1 MAADLSHLLMLAI
14 ERSNGTPLLRQ
25 VYLELRRAIL
35 GGTLPPGARLPAT
48 RVLAQRLGIAR
59 NTVVAAYEQLL
70 AEGFIEG
77 RVGAGSYVSRDLPE
91 GLERP
96 ATARAPG
103 KLPPPGPSAVNIPHM
118 VQPGAQP
125 FNTGRTSWDDA
136 TARIWRQLTLRR
148 LQSPDP
154 DMLGYGDPRG
164 SLALREAIANYLGA
178 ARAVR
183 CTPDQVIVTSGAQQA
198 IDLVRKVVVA
208 PGDPVWVED
217 PCYPALR
224 AAMAAAGAR
233 IVPVP
238 VDAQGLIVSEGIAA
252 SPTAR
257 LAYVTPSSQYP
268 MGVVLSMARRMELLA
283 WARRTGAW
291 IVEDDY
297 DSEFRYAGRPLASL
311 QGVDEAGRVI
321 YIGTFSKVL
330 FPGLRL
336 GYAVLPAELL
346 APVQSARLLSDWHP
360 PVFQEGVVT
369 DFLAEGHFAQHLRRM
384 RQRYR
389 LSRDAVVEALRESC
403 GHFLDVEAPD
413 QGLKLLA
420 RLRPGWRDTEVAA
433 AAERAGVIARAV
445 SPMFMEERPIQA
457 LMLGFS
463 GHEPGALKHASRLLA
478 RSVEGMH
485 PFHVDVSSRLAEPA
499 ASQR

>member
-1 MAADLSHLLMLAI
+1 MADLSDLLMLGI
-14 ERSNGTPLLRQ
+14 ERASGTPLLRQ
-25 VYLELRRAIL
+25 VYLDLRRAIL
-35 GGTLPPGARLPAT
+35 DGALPPGARLPAT
-48 RVLAQRLGIAR
+48 RALAQQLGIAR

-77 RVGAGSYVSRDLPE
+77 RVGAGSYVSRDVPQ
-91 GLERP
+91 GLDRP
-96 ATARAPG
+96 ALPGRPRPRAEPVPPA
-103 KLPPPGPSAVNIPHM
+103 LPNM

-125 FNTGRTSWDDA
+125 FNTGRVSWDDA
-136 TARIWRQLTLRR
+136 TARVWRQLTLRQ

-164 SLALREAIANYLGA
+164 SPALREAIANYLSA

-198 IDLVRKVVVA
+198 IDLVRKVVIA
-208 PGDPVWVED
+208 PGDAVWVED

-224 AAMAAAGAR
+224 AAMGAAGAR

-238 VDAQGLIVSEGIAA
+238 VDTQGMVVSEGVMA
-252 SPTAR
+252 STHAR

-268 MGVVLSMARRMELLA
+268 LGVVLSMARRMELLA
-283 WARRTGAW
+283 WARRAGAW

-311 QGVDEAGRVI
+311 QGIDDSGRVI

-336 GYAVLPAELL
+336 GYAVLPPELME
-346 APVQSARLLSDWHP
+346 PVLSARLLSDWHP
-360 PVFQEGVVT
+360 PVLQEGVVT
-369 DFLAEGHFAQHLRRM
+369 DFLAEGHFGQHLRRM

-389 LSRDAVVEALRESC
+389 AARDTVVEALRESC
-403 GHFLDVEAPD
+403 GDFLDVEAPD

-420 RLRPGWRDTEVAA
+420 RLRSGWTDVEISA
-433 AAERAGVIARAV
+433 AAERHGLIARPV
-445 SPMFMEERPIQA
+445 SPMFMAAPPIQA

-463 GHEPGALKHASRLLA
+463 GHEPGALRHAARMLA
-478 RSVEGMH
+478 GSVGGLRA
-485 PFHVDVSSRLAEPA
+485 PVA
-499 ASQR
+499 ATAR

>member
-1 MAADLSHLLMLAI
+1 MADLSDLLLLAI
-14 ERSNGTPLLRQ
+14 ERTSGTPLLRQ

-35 GGTLPPGARLPAT
+35 GGTLPPGTRLPAT
-48 RVLAQRLGIAR
+48 RALAQRLGIAR

-77 RVGAGSYVSRDLPE
+77 RVGAGSYVSSDLPQ

-96 ATARAPG
+96 ATARARPA
-103 KLPPPGPSAVNIPHM
+103 KTETVPFNLPNM

-164 SLALREAIANYLGA
+164 SLGLREAIANYLGA

-208 PGDPVWVED
+208 PGDPVWIED

-224 AAMAAAGAR
+224 AAMAAAGAK

-252 SPTAR
+252 SPSAR

-268 MGVVLSMARRMELLA
+268 MGVVLSMARRLELLA
-283 WARRTGAW
+283 WARRAGAW

-297 DSEFRYAGRPLASL
+297 DSEFRYAGRPLAAL
-311 QGVDEAGRVI
+311 QGVDDAGRVI

-336 GYAVLPAELL
+336 GYAVLPPELL
-346 APVQSARLLSDWHP
+346 ERVQSARLLSDWHP

-389 LSRDAVVEALRESC
+389 LSRDALVDALRECC
-403 GHFLDVEAPD
+403 GRFLDVEVPD

-420 RLRPGWRDTEVAA
+420 RLRPGWSDTEVAV
-433 AAERAGVIARAV
+433 AAERAGVIARPV
-445 SPMFMEERPIQA
+445 SPMFMAERSIQA

-463 GHEPGALKHASRLLA
+463 GHEPGALRHAARLLA
-478 RSVEGMH
+478 GSVEG
-485 PFHVDVSSRLAEPA
+485 
-499 ASQR
+499 QRPSLPGITAR